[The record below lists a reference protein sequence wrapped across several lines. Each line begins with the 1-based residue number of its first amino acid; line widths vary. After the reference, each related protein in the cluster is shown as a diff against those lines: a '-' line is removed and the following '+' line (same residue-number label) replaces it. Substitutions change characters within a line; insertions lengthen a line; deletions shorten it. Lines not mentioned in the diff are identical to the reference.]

1 MNKLCQPSP
10 PARRNRVSK
19 QLALKTHTCE
29 SVRLEEKTSK
39 LEEKLDGLV
48 ALLTSATQG
57 VPGIIN
63 VSPVTLC
70 PEGLVPANHEDV
82 VSSTVINRVGCE
94 DYTHNKPSPN
104 TSGILKSNYTPTAS
118 SSSIS
123 TPLDSLRLQPDLPSA
138 FEFSPEDAELCLN
151 RFRTVYIKYLPFII
165 IPPSVT
171 SQQLRQ
177 DRPLLWSSIMT
188 VASSNSAHQTSLSR
202 GMRGIFGREALV
214 EGTRNMDL
222 LLAILVYATW

>member
-1 MNKLCQPSP
+1 MSKSCQPSP

-19 QLALKTHTCE
+19 QAALKPHVYDT
-29 SVRLEEKTSK
+29 SRLEEKTSR

-48 ALLTSATQG
+48 TLLKSTNQG
-57 VPGIIN
+57 VPGKIN
-63 VSPVTLC
+63 EP
-70 PEGLVPANHEDV
+70 LVKNPDV
-82 VSSTVINRVGCE
+82 LALATNGSVASSTVDSRVTYE
-94 DYTHNKPSPN
+94 NYTHNRPSPN
-104 TSGILKSNYTPTAS
+104 RSGTLESYYTLTTS

-123 TPLDSLRLQPDLPSA
+123 TPLNSPNPQPSLPPILQIS
-138 FEFSPEDAELCLN
+138 EEDAESSLN
-151 RFRTVYIKYLPFII
+151 RFRSVFVEYLPFII
-165 IPPSVT
+165 IPPSVI

-188 VASSNSAHQTSLSR
+188 VASSNSAQQISLSR
-202 GMRGIFGREALV
+202 EMRSIFGREALV